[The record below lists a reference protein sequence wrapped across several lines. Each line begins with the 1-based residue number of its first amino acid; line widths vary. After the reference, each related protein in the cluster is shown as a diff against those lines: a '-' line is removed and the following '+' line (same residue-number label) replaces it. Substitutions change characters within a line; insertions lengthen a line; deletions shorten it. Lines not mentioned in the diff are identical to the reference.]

1 MLRRRILTL
10 AGLAGLTLL
19 ALAPATLCAEKP
31 APPAVPRPAGTDDA
45 SGPSERESLHRLAVE
60 MRRIKDQ
67 LDAEHHGSRVLSVQE
82 DVIAA
87 LGKLIAAL
95 QDRERRP
102 SPPGDPGE
110 GRPRRERSSPP
121 GPGSSGSPAA
131 APRPLSPAQLEALT
145 HGTVLHGPKEAAEV
159 SSRGA
164 RWGLLAPRMRDEID
178 QPAFERLPVRYQRLI
193 CLYSLAAAEEQ

>member
-1 MLRRRILTL
+1 MLRRRILKL

-19 ALAPATLCAEKP
+19 ALAPAALGAEKP
-31 APPAVPRPAGTDDA
+31 AAPAAPRPVGTDGAPGSSD
-45 SGPSERESLHRLAVE
+45 RDSLHRLAVE

-67 LDAEHHGSRVLSVQE
+67 LDAEHHGSRVLSAQE

-95 QDRERRP
+95 QDQQRRP
-102 SPPGDPGE
+102 SPLGDPGDAK
-110 GRPRRERSSPP
+110 PRRERPSP
-121 GPGSSGSPAA
+121 GPGNGGSPTAA
-131 APRPLSPAQLEALT
+131 SRPLSPAQLEALT
-145 HGTVLHGPKEAAEV
+145 RGTVLHGPKEAAEV

-193 CLYSLAAAEEQ
+193 CLYSLAAAEEE